1 MLFFML
7 MFHSCQNEI
16 AEIRAITDANNL
28 PIQTSIKAEYNF
40 SEKGKLK
47 NKLIANQI
55 DQFQGDENYIEASGG
70 FTMIFFDSLEK
81 EQARLSAQR
90 GKYIEKEKSMK
101 AWDNVVL
108 MNINGEKVE
117 TEELIFKQD
126 SNRIYTNKYVTI
138 TSKQGIL
145 HGNGMESNDSFTKYR
160 IIKPIGD
167 FLLNQKTDSI
177 SNGES
182 K

>member
-1 MLFFML
+1 ML
-7 MFHSCQNEI
+7 MLHSCQNEI

-28 PIQTSIKAEYNF
+28 PVQTSLKAEYNF

-47 NKLIANQI
+47 NKLIASQI
-55 DQFQGDENYIEASGG
+55 DQYRGEENYIEASGG
-70 FTMIFFDSLEK
+70 FIMVFFDSLEK
-81 EQARLSAQR
+81 EQARLSAQK
-90 GKYIEKEKSMK
+90 GKYTEKEKRMK
-101 AWDNVVL
+101 AWGNVVL

-126 SNRIYTNKYVTI
+126 SNRIYTDKYVTI

-145 HGNGMESNDSFTKYR
+145 HGNGMESNDTFTKYR

-167 FLLNQKTDSI
+167 FLLDQKNDSI